1 VEKDVPL
8 TAQELELQETERAEK
23 AAAKAQ
29 KADEDVS
36 DEGGLTLWSKQM
48 QLAKRLSC
56 MLSSSRILVTAYHRE
71 APLDD

>member
-1 VEKDVPL
+1 MPL

-36 DEGGLTLWSKQM
+36 DEGGLTLWSKQV
-48 QLAKRLSC
+48 QFVLHAEQQWYP
-56 MLSSSRILVTAYHRE
+56 ITAYHRE
-71 APLDD
+71 ASLND